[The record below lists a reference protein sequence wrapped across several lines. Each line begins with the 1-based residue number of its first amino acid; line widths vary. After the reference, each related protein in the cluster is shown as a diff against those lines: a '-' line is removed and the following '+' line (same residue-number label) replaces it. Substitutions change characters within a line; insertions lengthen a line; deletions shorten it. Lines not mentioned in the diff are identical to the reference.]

1 MKSIFALSLVLF
13 GSSAMASISG
23 WDSRLD
29 FKEENAVRLVEYATQ
44 KESEWSEPGVQCLFE
59 SSDNLELIDVKTDR
73 PQAFVVRSQVTLGG
87 PTCPGQIMDCE
98 TSFTEQQ
105 EGVWKIEAVC
115 ADEP

>member
-23 WDSRLD
+23 WDTRLD
-29 FKEENAVRLVEYATQ
+29 YKEENAVRLVEYVTQ
-44 KESEWSEPGVQCLFE
+44 KEAEWSEPGVQCLFE
-59 SSDNLELIDVKTDR
+59 GSGNLELIRAQIDR
-73 PQAFVVRSQVTLGG
+73 PQSFVVRSQVTLGG

-98 TSFTEQQ
+98 TTFVELQV
-105 EGVWKIEAVC
+105 GVWDIKSIC